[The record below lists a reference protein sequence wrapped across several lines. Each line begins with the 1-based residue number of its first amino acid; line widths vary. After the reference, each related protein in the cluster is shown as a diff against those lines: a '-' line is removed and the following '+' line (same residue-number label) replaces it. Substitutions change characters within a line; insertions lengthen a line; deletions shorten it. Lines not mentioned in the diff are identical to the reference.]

1 MRLVQRMFVATFL
14 AVSLQVGAAQRAAAQ
29 NPETMMPEQS
39 AAKAKQLIQQLIEGL
54 GGQAFLR
61 VRESD
66 CEGRLAQFG
75 HNGDLTGYINFRDY
89 WRYPDKNRTD
99 YAKKGVIIDLY
110 AGDQG
115 WTMDKGGV
123 TEEPA
128 SAVAEFQEQAK
139 RDFGNLIRLRLNE
152 EGVVFRYGGGD
163 FVDLKQVDWVEIVD
177 RERRTFRI
185 AMDRGTHLPMRM
197 VVITRNDM
205 TRERTEE
212 VTIFSNFHAQ
222 DGVQTPFQLARTRDG
237 RRVYQAFY
245 TGCKYHPGFP
255 DELFTRAALEKH
267 FSEVG
272 KKDKKR

>member
-1 MRLVQRMFVATFL
+1 MRLVRRIFVATVL
-14 AVSLQVGAAQRAAAQ
+14 AVFILAGAGQRAAGQ

-39 AAKAKQLIQQLIEGL
+39 EAKAKQLTQQMIEGL
-54 GGQAFLR
+54 GGQAFLGM
-61 VRESD
+61 RESD

-99 YAKKGVIIDLY
+99 YAKKGIIIDLY

-115 WTMDKGGV
+115 WSMDKGGV
-123 TEEPA
+123 TELPA
-128 SAVAEFQEQAK
+128 SAVADFQEQTK
-139 RDFGNLIRLRLNE
+139 TDFGNLIRQRLKE

-177 RERRTFRI
+177 RERHTFRI
-185 AMDRGTHLPMRM
+185 AIDRTTHLPMRM
-197 VVITRNDM
+197 IAITRNDM

-212 VTIFSNFHAQ
+212 VTVFSNYHAQ
-222 DGVQTPFQLARTRDG
+222 DGVQTPFQLLRTRDG

-245 TGCKYHPGFP
+245 TGCKYNPGLP
-255 DELFTRAALEKH
+255 EDLFTRAALEKH

-272 KKDKKR
+272 KKGKKK